1 MPRPSGL
8 QCAGTNAWSEE
19 FIYDATNV
27 RLREFA
33 IGYRFTKFR
42 GSFIKE
48 AKLSLVAKNVVFF
61 YRGYAKV
68 DLPGVDK
75 RKANFD
81 SEVNLFNS
89 NLQGLEYGTLPPT
102 RSIGLNLKLSL

>member
-1 MPRPSGL
+1 MNILSYSR
-8 QCAGTNAWSEE
+8 
-19 FIYDATNV
+19 FILSYSH
-27 RLREFA
+27 
-33 IGYRFTKFR
+33 FTYN
-42 GSFIKE
+42 I
-48 AKLSLVAKNVVFF
+48 LSYSYSVTLFN
-61 YRGYAKV
+61 RGYAKI
-68 DLPGVDK
+68 DLPGIDK